1 MDKQQATD
9 LARTLATSLAAE
21 IGDTHRVVEVNDG
34 ICTAFW
40 VIDLTLEDADQFDP
54 SQGTF
59 FTATA
64 SHSPGR
70 SHVFIVEQSNTD
82 GGGWVFIDADT
93 CFETSF

>member
-9 LARTLATSLAAE
+9 LARKMAEDLAVA
-21 IGDTHRVVEVNDG
+21 IGDTHRVVEQIEDG
-34 ICTAFW
+34 VSRFW
-40 VIDLTLEDADQFDP
+40 VTDNPETPEDGFDP
-54 SQGTF
+54 SEATF

-70 SHVFIVEQSNTD
+70 SHVFIIEQSNTD